1 MSPAVAAPTRQYGGW
16 PADSPDPYAGL
27 DHTGTPPLP
36 PRDDALPPSSGEP
49 GKRREAP
56 NYDGRPGQ
64 DPSAG
69 EGLIWVPRVLFY
81 PLHLV
86 LEYGLRWPIVQG
98 ITFAEKHYLI
108 ERTKRLF
115 TFADGKSG
123 LFPTLFFDFGVNPS
137 AGLYFY
143 YNDLGFRTN
152 SLSLQAG
159 VWADDWYHVIA
170 TDSFKVFRN
179 DSGEITLRGEFIYR
193 PDQVFKVFS
202 GINRRFATDPGTN
215 VPVLLP
221 RAITDEHFFRVREVE
236 LESSLRAKLTDL
248 NRVSFGVFYRNVK
261 IENGYGPSIEDSA
274 VGWGSGSGDPASA
287 WVARRVPGYNATYNL
302 IESKLRFELDS
313 RSPDRVFTPGS
324 GLRLELFGSFAIDPG
339 QTALNFVR
347 WGGEAAGFWD
357 VSGHQ
362 PRAGAAPLPRGAGG
376 HRRRAGAAD
385 RADRPGR
392 RRAHA
397 RLPRGLVPRRQRLRA
412 DPGLPLPDLVLPRRL
427 PLRQPGQRLR
437 GALRVLP
444 RQADGQLNWG
454 IGFRSNTS
462 REVSFDFMVGF
473 GTNELRE
480 WDEEEP
486 EKGEPRNRG
495 FEVDNVRVI
504 FGINQGF

>member
-49 GKRREAP
+49 GKRREVP

-347 WGGEAAGFWD
+347 WGAEAGGFWD
-357 VSGHQ
+357 VSGINHVLGLHLYLE
-362 PRAGAAPLPRGAGG
+362 ALEATGDAPVPLTERIALGGGEHMRGFLEGWFRGDSAFELTLDYRYPIWSFLDAYLFASLGNVFE
-376 HRRRAGAAD
+376 
-385 RADRPGR
+385 GR
-392 RRAHA
+392 FEYFHVKRM
-397 RLPRGLVPRRQRLRA
+397 
-412 DPGLPLPDLVLPRRL
+412 
-427 PLRQPGQRLR
+427 
-437 GALRVLP
+437 
-444 RQADGQLNWG
+444 QLNWG

-473 GTNELRE
+473 GTNELKE